1 MKLEF
6 PRGGARGVSMRL
18 ITFRDAAGTR
28 IGVLQGEQVIDV
40 SKLADRDPTKQ
51 LARVA
56 VDMLALIEAG
66 EAAQQHLQA
75 VLPEAEAA
83 GALLGADTVE
93 ILAPIPRPRKNVFC
107 VGRNYIEHAIES
119 LRATG
124 QEIVV
129 PESPNIFTKAV
140 TTVTG
145 PYADI
150 PFDPTVSSQIDWEVE
165 LAVVMGEAGRHIPL
179 ETALAHVFGY
189 TVLNDITARDIQ
201 HRPGIQWFQG
211 KSLDGSCPIGPC
223 LVTADEIPDPQAL
236 RLHLEVNGSTKQD
249 SSTSLMLFNVA
260 VLIARLSEL
269 LTLEPGD
276 IIATGTPA
284 GVGYGRTPKEFL
296 APGDV
301 MESSI
306 EGIGTMRNRVVL
318 VERRQE
324 DERIG

>member
-1 MKLEF
+1 
-6 PRGGARGVSMRL
+6 
-18 ITFRDAAGTR
+18 
-28 IGVLQGEQVIDV
+28 VLQGEQVIDV
-40 SKLADRDPTKQ
+40 SKLAEGDPTNK
-51 LARVA
+51 LATIA
-56 VDMLALIEAG
+56 ADMLALIDAG
-66 EAAQQHLQA
+66 EAAQWRLQA
-75 VLPEAEAA
+75 MIPEAEGA
-83 GALLGADTVE
+83 GALLPRGVVE

-150 PFDPTVSSQIDWEVE
+150 PFDPTISSQIDWEVE
-165 LAVVMGEAGRHIPL
+165 LAVVMGKGGRHISL
-179 ETALAHVFGY
+179 EEAPTHVFGY
-189 TVLNDITARDIQ
+189 MVLNDITARDLQ
-201 HRPGIQWFQG
+201 HQPGIQWFQG
-211 KSLDGSCPIGPC
+211 KSLDGSCPTGPC

-236 RLHLEVNGSTKQD
+236 RLHLEVNGITKQD
-249 SSTSLMLFNVA
+249 SSTGLMLFNVA

-284 GVGYGRTPKEFL
+284 GVGYGRTPQQFL

-301 MESSI
+301 VESSI

-318 VERRQE
+318 VERRRE
-324 DERIG
+324 HESG